1 MLTKKRRTLDFR
13 TILYLNILLM
23 VFLIV
28 SGSEA
33 VLLCSFALS
42 AVALADTGAWRRTA
56 KYSVGFAALAAVQYA
71 IGMVLEAGVQ
81 NAAVF
86 LLQMVLF
93 LALRVYPFVG
103 LGFALK
109 EGKNIAEITTAL
121 DRLHLHSGVVLSI
134 VVMIR
139 YLPAMAAD
147 FRVIL
152 DAMRLRGIPISL
164 KFVALHPMKAIEY
177 LIVPMLFRSEKITEE
192 FSGAALVKGYA
203 SGARRTS
210 YFDVRMT
217 AKDMAML
224 VISTASLVLCTFV

>member
-1 MLTKKRRTLDFR
+1 MLTKKRRLFDFR

-23 VFLIV
+23 FFLIV

-33 VLLCSFALS
+33 VLLCSFVLS
-42 AVALADTGAWRRTA
+42 AVVLADTGAWRRTV
-56 KYSVGFAALAAVQYA
+56 KYSVGFAAVQYA
-71 IGMVLEAGVQ
+71 LGMTLAMGVQ
-81 NAAVF
+81 NAVVF
-86 LLQMVLF
+86 LVQMVLF

-121 DRLHLHSGVVLSI
+121 DRLHLHRGVVLSI

-139 YLPAMAAD
+139 YLRAMAAD

-203 SGARRTS
+203 FGTRRTS
-210 YFDVRMT
+210 YFDVRLA
-217 AKDMAML
+217 AKDAAML
-224 VISTASLVLCTFV
+224 AASTASLVLCAFV